1 VSGKEKEKEMF
12 NTISTGRAIAEL
24 RKQKNM
30 TQMELADRMGVSYQ
44 AVSNW
49 ERGNSMPDISKLE
62 DLSRALDVTIDQLL
76 GNEAPIRL
84 AKHFISGDEK
94 EYIREEKVGLEDLE
108 EIAPLLKPEQ
118 MGSAFEAFVG
128 RPDKPVTLSGLAGLA
143 PFLGKEYLDR
153 FIQDIEV
160 GSIRELAGIAPFLSR
175 ESISTLAGRAIEAA
189 DLDALGSIAP
199 FVSKSVLDDL
209 VSRSPDM
216 KVNLAAL
223 ARLAPFL
230 SKETLGDLALQAV
243 ESGSAREIGHLAP
256 FLPKHV
262 LHQLADRILKEDG
275 VSGLRKIGPFL

>member
-1 VSGKEKEKEMF
+1 MF
-12 NTISTGRAIAEL
+12 NTISTGKAIAEL

-62 DLSRALDVTIDQLL
+62 DLARALDVTIDQLL

-84 AKHFISGDEK
+84 AKHFIAGDEK
-94 EYIREEKVGLEDLE
+94 EYIREEKAGLEDLE

-118 MGSAFEAFVG
+118 VGGAFEAFAD
-128 RPDKPVTLSGLAGLA
+128 RPDKPVTLSALAGLA
-143 PFLGKEYLDR
+143 PFLGQEYLDR
-153 FIQDIEV
+153 FVQDIEV
-160 GSIRELAGIAPFLSR
+160 GSIRELVGIAPFLSR
-175 ESISTLAGRAIEAA
+175 ESINTLAGRAAEAA

-209 VSRSPDM
+209 VTRSPDL
-216 KVNLAAL
+216 KVNLAKL

-243 ESGSAREIGHLAP
+243 ESGSARDVGHLAP

>member
-1 VSGKEKEKEMF
+1 MF
-12 NTISTGRAIAEL
+12 NTISTGKAIAEL

-76 GNEAPIRL
+76 GNEASIRL
-84 AKHFISGDEK
+84 AKHFIAGDEK

-118 MGSAFEAFVG
+118 VGDAFKAFAD
-128 RPDKPVTLSGLAGLA
+128 RPDKPVTLSALAGLA

-199 FVSKSVLDDL
+199 FVSKSALDDL

-223 ARLAPFL
+223 SRLAPFL
-230 SKETLGDLALQAV
+230 SKETLGKLALQAM
-243 ESGSAREIGHLAP
+243 ESGSARDIGRLAP
-256 FLPKHV
+256 FLPKEV
-262 LHQLADRILKEDG
+262 LHQLADRILKEGG
-275 VSGLRKIGPFL
+275 VSWLHKISPCL

>member
-216 KVNLAAL
+216 KVNLAKL

-230 SKETLGDLALQAV
+230 SKETLGNLALQAV
-243 ESGSAREIGHLAP
+243 ESGSARDIGHLAP